1 MKPEVDTSPRSGKA
15 SLRRDYQ
22 PAGDHRHS
30 PERTVD
36 AWQGALVQV
45 ELDALAL
52 NLLRIL
58 FEAAL
63 VEFWDESA
71 YLRSLDQEKADPDE
85 LFAVSGR

>member
-1 MKPEVDTSPRSGKA
+1 
-15 SLRRDYQ
+15 
-22 PAGDHRHS
+22 
-30 PERTVD
+30 
-36 AWQGALVQV
+36 LVQV